1 MNKYKGL
8 LIDLDD
14 TLIKSGKIY
23 DSAMLHTAKYMSSK
37 YKIDLDLLYENLKRQ
52 YTIISKSFP
61 NVHTRHSR
69 ILLYRAALDSLE
81 LEYEL
86 SDLPRL
92 EDMYWD
98 YFLKNIEVYEHAH
111 TVLGKLHKA
120 GVKIAIVSDGDLSL
134 RIRKTEAAGLLVHV
148 DEVVASE
155 EVVFEKPFSAIFT
168 LALSRLGIE
177 PHQAIMVGN
186 NYKGDIRGA
195 QLLGIRA
202 GMFDPKVDGN
212 VIGQETDSEIIPD
225 FVIHDYLE
233 LEKEFGV
240 E

>member
-1 MNKYKGL
+1 MNNYKGL

-23 DSAMLHTAKYMSSK
+23 DKAMLYTAKYMSSK
-37 YKIDLDLLYENLKRQ
+37 YGIDLDLLYENLKRQ

-81 LEYEL
+81 LKYDL
-86 SDLPRL
+86 SDLPTL

-98 YFLKNIEVYEHAH
+98 YFLKNVEVYDHVHE
-111 TVLGKLHKA
+111 VLERLHSK
-120 GVKIAIVSDGDLSL
+120 GVKIGIVSDGDLAL
-134 RIRKTEAAGLLVHV
+134 RIRKAESAGLLVHV

-212 VIGQETDSEIIPD
+212 VIGQEVDSEIIPD